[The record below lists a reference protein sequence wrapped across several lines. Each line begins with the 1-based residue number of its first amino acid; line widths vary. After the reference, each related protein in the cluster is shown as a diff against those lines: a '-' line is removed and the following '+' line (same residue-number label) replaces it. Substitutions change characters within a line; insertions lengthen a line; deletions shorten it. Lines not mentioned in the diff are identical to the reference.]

1 MTPAS
6 SRMGDRDQDLD
17 EFGPLPTYLE
27 LSMAMAAATAHDA
40 ASVKQGGRI
49 LPRLSIVEK
58 IIAVCI
64 AALALYGTALI
75 ADGLFIKAKAQL
87 SHVPPKRTFAA
98 ERRGEDTQL

>member
-1 MTPAS
+1 
-6 SRMGDRDQDLD
+6 
-17 EFGPLPTYLE
+17 
-27 LSMAMAAATAHDA
+27 MAMAAATAHDV

-87 SHVPPKRTFAA
+87 SHIPPKRAFAA
-98 ERRGEDTQL
+98 ERREEDTEL